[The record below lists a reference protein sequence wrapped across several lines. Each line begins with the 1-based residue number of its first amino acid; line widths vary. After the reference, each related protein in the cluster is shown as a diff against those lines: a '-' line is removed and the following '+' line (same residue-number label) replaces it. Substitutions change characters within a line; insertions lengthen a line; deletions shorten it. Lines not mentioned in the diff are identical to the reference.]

1 MSDSA
6 LPLIKSVI
14 AKLKATTA
22 VTNITSTRI
31 FSIVPQQTAYP
42 YIKISVSSED
52 WSSKDFV
59 GMRHLLRVQGFSRQA
74 SIKEAGDIR
83 AAVITALER
92 QEAALT
98 IDSPFTIIRFD
109 KSALSDIITN
119 EDGET
124 QQSIVEFEVIIQ

>member
-6 LPLIKSVI
+6 LPLVKAII

-22 VTNITSTRI
+22 ITNIVGQRI
-31 FSIVPQQTAYP
+31 YSIVPQQAAFP

-52 WSSKDFV
+52 WSAKDFV
-59 GMRHLLRVQGFSRQA
+59 GMAHRLRVQGFSRQA

-92 QEAALT
+92 QESALT
-98 IDSPFTIIRFD
+98 IDSPYTIIRLD
-109 KSALSDIITN
+109 KSSLSDIITN

>member
-6 LPLIKSVI
+6 LPLIKSII
-14 AKLKATTA
+14 ARLKATVALTA
-22 VTNITSTRI
+22 IVGQRI
-31 FSIVPQQTAYP
+31 YTIVPQQTTFP
-42 YIKISVSSED
+42 YVKISVSSED
-52 WSSKDFV
+52 WSAKDFV
-59 GMRHLLRVQGFSRQA
+59 GMRHILRVQGFSRKA
-74 SIKEAGDIR
+74 SVKEVGDIR
-83 AAVITALER
+83 AAVVTALER

-98 IDSPFTIIRFD
+98 IDSPFTIIRLD